1 MFLLEIRFYK
11 YKAAIVLKIWL
22 YRKWELEKGWM
33 NCSEKGVTYKKS
45 PSEFLLHNYEGINPY
60 LINNMIVL
68 CVAIYFIFTARHQ
81 QLPKQTL
88 QYLFAQI
95 GMLKTRRVVW
105 RKLNLWWLSCCT
117 QPRRG
122 FCFHLYSHYV
132 KSNNCKHLPSWHI
145 IMYFWVFKVTW
156 RGENSSPGEK
166 IGSPLLE
173 LSYN

>member
-1 MFLLEIRFYK
+1 MGIGERMD
-11 YKAAIVLKIWL
+11 
-22 YRKWELEKGWM
+22 ELQWKRC
-33 NCSEKGVTYKKS
+33 NLQKS
-45 PSEFLLHNYEGINPY
+45 PSEFLLHNYKGINPY

-88 QYLFAQI
+88 QYLFAQT
-95 GMLKTRRVVW
+95 GMLKTRKVVW
-105 RKLNLWWLSCCT
+105 RKLNLRWLSCCT
-117 QPRRG
+117 QPRGG
-122 FCFHLYSHYV
+122 FCFHLYSHLLCRV

-166 IGSPLLE
+166 IRSPLLE